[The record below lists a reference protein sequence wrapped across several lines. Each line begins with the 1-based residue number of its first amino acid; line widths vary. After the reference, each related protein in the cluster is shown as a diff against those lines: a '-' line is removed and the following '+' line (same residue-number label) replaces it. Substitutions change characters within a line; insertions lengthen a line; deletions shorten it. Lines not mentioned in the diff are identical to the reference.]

1 MLHPKMCID
10 KPEIPKPCLVC
21 YYFGTIYVSIT
32 DSYKLC
38 HKNGNRSICNEK
50 VSLYSYKVLDFA
62 LL

>member
-10 KPEIPKPCLVC
+10 KPEIPKPRLVC

-38 HKNGNRSICNEK
+38 HKMVIDQYVMK
-50 VSLYSYKVLDFA
+50 K
-62 LL
+62 